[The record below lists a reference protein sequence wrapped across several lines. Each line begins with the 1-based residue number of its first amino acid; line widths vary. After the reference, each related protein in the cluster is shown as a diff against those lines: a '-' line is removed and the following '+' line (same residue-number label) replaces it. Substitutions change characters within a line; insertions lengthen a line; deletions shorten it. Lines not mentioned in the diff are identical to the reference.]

1 MREARWAR
9 LVRAW
14 RSLSIIVALSACRD
28 ATAPKQP
35 HVSRA
40 LVSPAL
46 TDAEPPPP
54 LGIGGSV
61 TITASGSF
69 LPDVPLRASGLTLPP
84 NIPVHVAVTG
94 HVTRTQ
100 TDGLKFFCSFFVDL
114 CAEFA
119 FFLGE
124 DPVPPSGVPTIDAA
138 VAFASWDGADG
149 TRAPESGDILAGPS
163 GSELWVGRSP
173 YFCEYSWF
181 FGTGPSAC
189 RVTVALNN
197 PFASPESATSD

>member
-14 RSLSIIVALSACRD
+14 RSLSIIVALGACRD

-35 HVSRA
+35 RISRA

-54 LGIGGSV
+54 MGIGGSV

-84 NIPVHVAVTG
+84 NIPVRVAVTG
-94 HVTRTQ
+94 HVTRKQ
-100 TDGLKFFCSFFVDL
+100 TDGLEFFCSVVVDL

-124 DPVPPSGVPTIDAA
+124 DPVPPAGVPTIDAA
-138 VAFASWDGADG
+138 VGFSALGCRDGSAA
-149 TRAPESGDILAGPS
+149 R
-163 GSELWVGRSP
+163 GRRR
-173 YFCEYSWF
+173 
-181 FGTGPSAC
+181 PSA
-189 RVTVALNN
+189 R
-197 PFASPESATSD
+197 